1 MHVSTDLA
9 AVRVPEDEVSLY
21 NVTGGGW
28 YAIDGEDK
36 AVLGPFESLGLCDRA
51 IRDRVS
57 LMAPPDVSSFPVPRF
72 IEAGLATEKPGHA
85 SESRDERPGKPAKNP
100 TKVR

>member
-1 MHVSTDLA
+1 MYLSSDLA
-9 AVRVPEDEVSLY
+9 AVRVPEDEVGLY

-36 AVLGPFESLGLCDRA
+36 AVLGPFESLDECDLA

-57 LMAPPDVSSFPVPRF
+57 LVAPPDHSTYRPPV
-72 IEAGLATEKPGHA
+72 H
-85 SESRDERPGKPAKNP
+85 
-100 TKVR
+100 

>member
-1 MHVSTDLA
+1 MFICTDLA
-9 AVRVPEDEVSLY
+9 AVCVPDDEVGLY

-36 AVLGPFESLGLCDRA
+36 AVLGPFESLCLCDRA

-57 LMAPPDVSSFPVPRF
+57 LMALPDISS
-72 IEAGLATEKPGHA
+72 
-85 SESRDERPGKPAKNP
+85 SRAQ
-100 TKVR
+100 VR

>member
-1 MHVSTDLA
+1 MYISTDLA
-9 AVRVPEDEVSLY
+9 AVHVPDDEVGLY

-36 AVLGPFESLGLCDRA
+36 AVLGPFESLDECDLA

-57 LMAPPDVSSFPVPRF
+57 LVAPPDPSSYRAQV
-72 IEAGLATEKPGHA
+72 H
-85 SESRDERPGKPAKNP
+85 
-100 TKVR
+100 

>member
-1 MHVSTDLA
+1 MFICTDLA
-9 AVRVPEDEVSLY
+9 AVRVPDDEVGLY

-28 YAIDGEDK
+28 YAIDGEDN

-57 LMAPPDVSSFPVPRF
+57 LMALPDISS
-72 IEAGLATEKPGHA
+72 
-85 SESRDERPGKPAKNP
+85 SRAQIH
-100 TKVR
+100 

>member
-1 MHVSTDLA
+1 MHISTNLA
-9 AVRVPEDEVSLY
+9 AVRVPEDEVGLY
-21 NVTGGGW
+21 SVTGGGW

-57 LMAPPDVSSFPVPRF
+57 LLAPPDVSSSCAQVY
-72 IEAGLATEKPGHA
+72 
-85 SESRDERPGKPAKNP
+85 
-100 TKVR
+100 